1 MILHLVELAVLFWVR
16 KKVRKA
22 EHDAD
27 ITKAAEA
34 SSKKEKRKAARQGR
48 KGRKGKETGEKTD
61 TKVDNDTPN
70 SNPPAYDLEGYVAD
84 PPREHVPTVDSKST

>member
-1 MILHLVELAVLFWVR
+1 MELAVLFGVR
-16 KKVRKA
+16 KKLRKV

-34 SSKKEKRKAARQGR
+34 SSKKEKRKAARRAQ
-48 KGRKGKETGEKTD
+48 KGRKGKETGEKTG
-61 TKVDNDTPN
+61 TKEDHDIPN

-84 PPREHVPTVDSKST
+84 PPHVSVVDNKST

>member
-1 MILHLVELAVLFWVR
+1 VELAVLFGVR
-16 KKVRKA
+16 KTLRKA

-34 SSKKEKRKAARQGR
+34 SSKKEKRKAARRAQ
-48 KGRKGKETGEKTD
+48 KGRKGQENEEKAD
-61 TKVDNDTPN
+61 TKEDDDIPN

-84 PPREHVPTVDSKST
+84 PPREHVPTVDSRST